1 MKLYIYI
8 FTFDRDIDL
17 LEYCL
22 KSTLK
27 VKEKLDADA
36 KLVVTVVN
44 DLHSGESM
52 LNEEKALKM
61 GADRYI
67 ETKFDRKGNLNGLAC
82 IEGMLRVYVDNT
94 PDDADFVMQLDSDCM
109 LQDIMWA
116 GMSKAYRAE
125 LAGQL
130 IEKNDRSFPLMAALG
145 SGMLLTKR
153 LCLKILTLLENVDI
167 RRRIDDGPGNSDVML
182 NVLTDMLRMC
192 SVKYSYEEPPEIA
205 GRKIRMAQYYTL
217 GGISNDKFLKE
228 SCIVHV
234 DRANAGNSH
243 AMVLKG
249 MKEWYDK
256 YVSRM

>member
-8 FTFDRDIDL
+8 YTYDRDIDL

-22 KSTLK
+22 KSTTRT
-27 VKEKLDADA
+27 KEHL
-36 KLVVTVVN
+36 LPGEEIVVTVVN
-44 DLHSGESM
+44 DLHYGES
-52 LNEEKALKM
+52 LLTEEKALKL

-67 ETKFDRKGNLNGLAC
+67 ETTFDRKGNLNGLAC
-82 IEGMLRVYVDNT
+82 VEGMLKVYTDNT

-109 LQDIMWA
+109 LQDIEWA
-116 GMSKAYRAE
+116 RMSKRHRAE

-130 IEKNDRSFPLMAALG
+130 INRGDRSFPLLAALG
-145 SGMLLTKR
+145 AGMLLTKR
-153 LCLKILTLLENVDI
+153 LCKKLLALLSNAEI
-167 RRRIDDGPGNSDVML
+167 RRRIDKGPGHSDVVL

-192 SVKYSYEEPPEIA
+192 SVKYSYEDAPESN
-205 GRKIRMAQYYTL
+205 GKRIRMAQYYIL

-234 DRANAGNSH
+234 DRFNVGNSH
-243 AMVLKG
+243 ALVLKG

-256 YVSRM
+256 YVSHM